1 MIEFLRESYAVAS
14 EFMKP
19 EPKFGN
25 YWINL
30 LFDWQTLMA
39 AILAGVPAIIGA
51 YLLWRQIEIQRLELE
66 RVRRKEE
73 TSARIQLIP
82 VLASLTRYY
91 KSCITPIMDDSY
103 VMTDV
108 PNQSLAVL
116 MSSAP
121 TLDDK
126 VFRHIQ
132 SLIVEF
138 QIFTSRYPST
148 TGALTNGLRE
158 IILVDLG
165 RLHSATNALY
175 PYARFESDT
184 VESAAS
190 TKNAIRDAI
199 KNLISVTSRPPSE
212 NDRQLIEQAL
222 DVRFPRKKSSMIPA
236 VEP

>member
-1 MIEFLRESYAVAS
+1 MLEFLTKSYAVAS

-19 EPKFGN
+19 KPKFDT
-25 YWINL
+25 YWINF
-30 LFDWQTLMA
+30 LFDWQTLVA
-39 AILAGVPAIIGA
+39 AIVAGVPAIIGA
-51 YLLWRQIEIQRLELE
+51 YLLWRQIDIQRLELE
-66 RVRRKEE
+66 RLRRKEE
-73 TSARIQLIP
+73 TSARIQLIS

-91 KSCITPIMDDSY
+91 KSCITPILDGSHA
-103 VMTDV
+103 VTDI
-108 PNQSLAVL
+108 PNQSLATL

-138 QIFTSRYPST
+138 QIFTSRYPSAT
-148 TGALTNGLRE
+148 RPLANSLRE

-175 PYARFESDT
+175 PYARFETDA
-184 VESAAS
+184 VEPAAS
-190 TKNAIRDAI
+190 TKNATRDSI
-199 KNLISVTSRPPSE
+199 NNLIAVTNRSISE
-212 NDRQLIEQAL
+212 NDRLLIERAL
-222 DVRFPRKKSSMIPA
+222 NDRFPRKTSSTVPP

>member
-1 MIEFLRESYAVAS
+1 MLEFLKKSYAAAS
-14 EFMKP
+14 KFMKP
-19 EPKFGN
+19 EPKFDN
-25 YWINL
+25 YWINF
-30 LFDWQTLMA
+30 LFDWQTLAA

-66 RVRRKEE
+66 RVRQKEE

-82 VLASLTRYY
+82 VLASLTQYY
-91 KSCITPIMDDSY
+91 KSCLTPIMNNSY
-103 VMTDV
+103 VLTDI
-108 PNQSLAVL
+108 PNQSLAAL

-138 QIFTSRYPST
+138 QIFTSRYPSA
-148 TGALTNGLRE
+148 TGTLANGLRE

-175 PYARFESDT
+175 PYARFETDV
-184 VESAAS
+184 VEPAAS
-190 TKNAIRDAI
+190 TKNAIRDSI
-199 KNLISVTSRPPSE
+199 KNLISVTNRSTSE
-212 NDRQLIEQAL
+212 NDRLLIERAL
-222 DVRFPRKKSSMIPA
+222 DVRFPRKTSSTVPI

>member
-1 MIEFLRESYAVAS
+1 MLEFLRKFYAAAS
-14 EFMKP
+14 EFMRP
-19 EPKFGN
+19 APKFDN
-25 YWINL
+25 YWINF
-30 LFDWQTLMA
+30 LFDWQTLIA
-39 AILAGVPAIIGA
+39 AILAGVPASIGA
-51 YLLWRQIEIQRLELE
+51 YLLWRQIKIQRLELE

-82 VLASLTRYY
+82 VLASLTQYY
-91 KSCITPIMDDSY
+91 KSCITPILDGSY
-103 VMTDV
+103 VVTDI
-108 PNQSLAVL
+108 PNQSLATV

-148 TGALTNGLRE
+148 SGPLANGLRE
-158 IILVDLG
+158 IVLVDLG

-175 PYARFESDT
+175 PYARFETDA
-184 VESAAS
+184 VERPAS
-190 TKNAIRDAI
+190 TKDATRDSI
-199 KNLISVTSRPPSE
+199 KNLIGVANRPISE
-212 NDRQLIEQAL
+212 NDRLLIERAL
-222 DVRFPRKKSSMIPA
+222 NVRFPRKTSSTVPP

>member
-1 MIEFLRESYAVAS
+1 MFEFLGKFYAIVS
-14 EFMKP
+14 ELVKP
-19 EPKFGN
+19 APKFDSHWAN
-25 YWINL
+25 F
-30 LFDWQTLMA
+30 LFDWQTLLA
-39 AILAGVPAIIGA
+39 AALAGLPAMIGA

-82 VLASLTRYY
+82 VLASLTKYY
-91 KSCITPIMDDSY
+91 KSCIIPILDGSY
-103 VMTDV
+103 VIADV
-108 PNQSLAVL
+108 PNQSLATL

-132 SLIVEF
+132 NLIIEF
-138 QIFTSRYPST
+138 QIFTSRYPSNM
-148 TGALTNGLRE
+148 GSLSNSLQE

-175 PYARFESDT
+175 PYARFETD
-184 VESAAS
+184 VIEPIAA
-190 TKNAIRDAI
+190 TKNAIRDSI
-199 KNLISVTSRPPSE
+199 KNLIFVVSRPNSE
-212 NDRQLIEQAL
+212 DDRLLVERAL
-222 DVRFPRKKSSMIPA
+222 DVRFPRKTSSTVPI